1 MENSQTQV
9 NPARPP
15 LGIYPSRCDDK
26 GRVRLPKEFE
36 EYVKTFS
43 EQQFFVTSLDGDI
56 GRIYPIEVWRENL
69 KILAGYTEDPQA
81 AEDIAYIADTWGSV
95 SCLDAQGRIL
105 VPPAL
110 RRKLEIEEQK
120 VNLRFYNGAIDLYS
134 EAAHEK
140 RLQRA
145 TGSAPAA
152 LPALRKAGLK

>member
-1 MENSQTQV
+1 VVDPQTQV

-15 LGIYPSRCDDK
+15 LGIYSSRCDEK

-36 EYVKTFS
+36 EYAKTFP

-56 GRIYPIEVWRENL
+56 GRIYPIHVWRENL
-69 KILAGYTEDPQA
+69 KILAEYSADPQA
-81 AEDIAYIADTWGSV
+81 ADDLAYIADTWGSV
-95 SCLDAQGRIL
+95 SGLDAQGRIL

-145 TGSAPAA
+145 TASAAAA

>member
-1 MENSQTQV
+1 MDDSQIQLNS
-9 NPARPP
+9 ARPP

-36 EYVKTFS
+36 EYVKNFP

-69 KILAGYTEDPQA
+69 KVLAEFKDDPQA

-95 SCLDAQGRIL
+95 SGLDGQGRIL
-105 VPPAL
+105 VPPTL
-110 RRKLEIEEQK
+110 RRKLEIEDQK

-140 RLQRA
+140 RFQRA
-145 TGSAPAA
+145 AASAASA